1 MSALGSPQAM
11 RMESAHAEPDWEEGT
26 AVVGYAGT
34 LITVY
39 FSAGELGVEI
49 DGIEHA
55 GLTLYRVTAHA
66 ALQAGLTL
74 EADDLSETM
83 RESLMRSL
91 RAQFDSEAAAA

>member
-1 MSALGSPQAM
+1 M
-11 RMESAHAEPDWEEGT
+11 RMEYAHAEPDWEEGS

-55 GLTLYRVTAHA
+55 GLTL
-66 ALQAGLTL
+66 

>member
-55 GLTLYRVTAHA
+55 GLTL
-66 ALQAGLTL
+66 